1 VIFVQI
7 ETAFQ
12 PGPITRMDGLGA
24 GRSFKTICTLA
35 RLVHNPCMSSDEEG
49 EASARTDSEE
59 DAAQPAPLESDV
71 ELNPVS
77 KPKKAA
83 PIQRDFTEI
92 NRWARDDHTE
102 AEIYGYIRT
111 QLASINKDA
120 GLPASI
126 AGLHEDRNKRWG
138 LFTHK
143 RKWPTNK
150 NTVMNFTACCPYAG
164 SHGCPCQVKIVE
176 SPSMVILSICNQH
189 TAADHHE
196 SKDTSHRLKKH
207 QKAFIAQAVKIAP
220 LQVMH
225 DSFHF
230 NQQYLCNNKSAVR
243 RLVASSS

>member
-1 VIFVQI
+1 
-7 ETAFQ
+7 
-12 PGPITRMDGLGA
+12 
-24 GRSFKTICTLA
+24 
-35 RLVHNPCMSSDEEG
+35 MSSDEEG

-150 NTVMNFTACCPYAG
+150 NTVMNFTACCPYAF
-164 SHGCPCQVKIVE
+164 SHGCPCQVKIMIVE
-176 SPSMVILSICNQH
+176 
-189 TAADHHE
+189 
-196 SKDTSHRLKKH
+196 
-207 QKAFIAQAVKIAP
+207 
-220 LQVMH
+220 
-225 DSFHF
+225 
-230 NQQYLCNNKSAVR
+230 
-243 RLVASSS
+243 